1 MRLTLPLLLVAAP
14 VWADG
19 FATQVTGDFNKD
31 GIADH
36 VAVVE
41 FGGWGQADLLLKL
54 GDGLE
59 TIWVQNIIWVGG
71 IGQQPSLKITPHG
84 SLQVIA
90 HNSSIGR
97 NRWEQTHTV
106 AWRDGAMRV
115 VGYTY
120 RWYDTLN
127 LEDSGSCDL
136 NFLTGKGEVSKGQE
150 GQTQVISVKTQAYL
164 VEDWTYDVVPEC
176 AALLE

>member
-1 MRLTLPLLLVAAP
+1 MRWIIPFLMAASP
-14 VWADG
+14 AMAEG
-19 FATQVTGDFNKD
+19 FSTQVSGDFNED

-36 VAVVE
+36 VALID
-41 FGGWGQADLLLKL
+41 FGDHGQADFLLKL
-54 GDGLE
+54 GDGLQ
-59 TIWVQNIIWVGG
+59 TIWLQNLIWVGG
-71 IGQQPSLKITPHG
+71 IGQQPSLTITPRG
-84 SLQVIA
+84 SLQMMS

-97 NRWEQTHTV
+97 NRWEQIHTL

-136 NFLTGKGEVSKGQE
+136 NLLTGNGEISE
-150 GQTQVISVKTQAYL
+150 GQGGDTRLISVSSPAFAVQ
-164 VEDWTYDVVPEC
+164 DWLFEMPPEC
-176 AALLE
+176 AVLLD